1 MAYSPSLFDV
11 LLGIEQAIEESG
23 SNIGRYISEKEKA
36 GLELAKQIEEANQLK
51 GKEEKQRRAEE
62 AYRIKLLKLEDK
74 QLKDQENKFTKSIPF
89 FNREIKER
97 RKEIREEIQSY
108 AVNEQ
113 NRLIK
118 NEEDTLASRITSNDK
133 SKEKH
138 KKAPESELSDS
149 AREQKRLWELIYDLP
164 STEEESSN
172 LSEIEKEKG
181 DQLLSWMTGG
191 RGTDFL
197 KSIPSAWLEAGE
209 GLSGLL
215 GAKDLK
221 QKIREGKQAYEEKV
235 GIADRDALNA
245 QAGRLAGDIINPL
258 GLIGKALKLPKLIS
272 KVPSFLKHLGSGSL
286 YGAIQAEKD
295 DEDPL
300 TGAAIGAGASAILQG
315 VGKGLSQAK
324 KGKFEKIKKGATFT
338 EPQEILQRTEVMGKG
353 VTIPELVGDETLIN
367 KIKKDNSV
375 FNKNRMGKIER
386 NIKENA
392 KKQMGELPKGEEEL
406 MELYGNLKDVRKEA
420 GEATASLYD
429 VVKESG
435 IGSEGLLEKPMLKEW
450 IQAIKRSQGEI
461 KGLPKM
467 KPNGAHIKDIEK
479 LLMIAPDDP
488 KAYRAFYIQNANHLP
503 TAGDFLKYR
512 SKVKNMLEKSGS
524 AEVEGLTNLSEN
536 IERIIEGVDT
546 TSSLAKANKAYKTKI
561 APLNQ
566 KDVKSAMTAASFA
579 ESKEGRPKI
588 SKVFGEQSNENNL
601 VFKQLPTEDKK
612 RVIGAFLE
620 ENLKNE
626 KNPARAMLE
635 TWKKLPDYIKLTD
648 DPEIKKIIEGMHSL
662 SQVNQTLSSMQRS
675 TTTDIGSRQAIDKA
689 MKIGKWLGYGG
700 SIFVNPTLT
709 AGLGLVE
716 GLAKGG
722 MAARHALLRKGV
734 GQKQLKHYLKPE
746 LLDEL
751 YSRKISHLQKPIIKI
766 QEQNKKKR
774 ENYDNKRY
782 RRDQYQRSQ

>member
-23 SNIGRYISEKEKA
+23 SNIGRYLSEKEKA

-108 AVNEQ
+108 AFNEQ

-118 NEEDTLASRITSNDK
+118 NEEDTLASRIASNDK

-138 KKAPESELSDS
+138 KKEPESEFSD
-149 AREQKRLWELIYDLP
+149 RDQEKRRLWELIYDLP
-164 STEEESSN
+164 STREEPSN

-181 DQLLSWMTGG
+181 EQLLSWMTGG

-197 KSIPSAWLEAGE
+197 KSIPSAWFETGE

-215 GAKDLK
+215 GGKDLK

-235 GIADRDALNA
+235 GIVDRDALNA
-245 QAGRLAGDIINPL
+245 QAGRLTGDIINPL

-272 KVPSFLKHLGSGSL
+272 KVPNFLKHLGSGSL
-286 YGAIQAEKD
+286 YGAIQAEKE
-295 DEDPL
+295 DEDLL

-338 EPQEILQRTEVMGKG
+338 KPQEILQRKEVMGKG
-353 VTIPELVGDETLIN
+353 ATIPELVGDETLIN
-367 KIKKDNSV
+367 KIKKDSSV

-386 NIKENA
+386 NIKENT

-420 GEATASLYD
+420 GQATASLYD

-435 IGSEGLLEKPMLKEW
+435 IGSEGLLEKPLLKEW

-467 KPNGAHIKDIEK
+467 KPNGAHIKEVEK

-488 KAYRAFYIQNANHLP
+488 KAYRAFYIQNADQLP

-536 IERIIEGVDT
+536 IDGIVEGVDT

-566 KDVKSAMTAASFA
+566 KDVKSAMTSASFA

-588 SKVFGEQSNENNL
+588 SKVFGEQSNDNNL

-620 ENLKNE
+620 ENLKKE
-626 KNPARAMLE
+626 KNPARAMVQ
-635 TWKKLPDYIKLTD
+635 TWEKLPDYVKLTD

-675 TTTDIGSRQAIDKA
+675 TTTDIGSRQAIDRA

-722 MAARHALLRKGV
+722 MAARHALLRKGI

-751 YSRKISHLQKPIIKI
+751 YSRKISRLQKPIIKI

-774 ENYDNKRY
+774 GNYDNKRY
-782 RRDQYQRSQ
+782 RRAQY

>member
-23 SNIGRYISEKEKA
+23 SNIGKYLSLKEEEALKLMKQLEKAEKEA
-36 GLELAKQIEEANQLK
+36 RR
-51 GKEEKQRRAEE
+51 EEKDLRSNEQYEYNTLKKRDKEIDKQLGFWKHVPGAESALKKEQGEIQKRMAEISSE
-62 AYRIKLLKLEDK
+62 AIERFSENHSKNQNYTTNEQKKLLEPQETLSERIASQSDEPETAKTISQEIPKLTALEYEQGQKLLKW
-74 QLKDQENKFTKSIPF
+74 F
-89 FNREIKER
+89 
-97 RKEIREEIQSY
+97 
-108 AVNEQ
+108 
-113 NRLIK
+113 
-118 NEEDTLASRITSNDK
+118 
-133 SKEKH
+133 
-138 KKAPESELSDS
+138 
-149 AREQKRLWELIYDLP
+149 
-164 STEEESSN
+164 
-172 LSEIEKEKG
+172 
-181 DQLLSWMTGG
+181 TGG

-300 TGAAIGAGASAILQG
+300 TGAAVGAGASAILQG

-353 VTIPELVGDETLIN
+353 ATIPELVGDETLIN

-435 IGSEGLLEKPMLKEW
+435 IGSEGLLEKPLLKEW

-467 KPNGAHIKDIEK
+467 KPNGAHIKDVEK
-479 LLMIAPDDP
+479 LLMIAPNDP

-566 KDVKSAMTAASFA
+566 KDVKNAMTAASFA

-588 SKVFGEQSNENNL
+588 SKVFGEQSNDNNL

-620 ENLKNE
+620 ENLKKE
-626 KNPARAMLE
+626 KNPARAMIQ
-635 TWKKLPDYIKLTD
+635 TWEKLPDYIKLTD

-700 SIFVNPTLT
+700 SVFINPTLT

-716 GLAKGG
+716 GIAKGG

-751 YSRKISHLQKPIIKI
+751 YSRKIIHLQKPIIKI

-774 ENYDNKRY
+774 GNYDNKRY
-782 RRDQYQRSQ
+782 RRDQYQ